1 MRGFFLI
8 PIIWAAIFTGICT
21 GICTTWG
28 ARAQAEPVKEIT
40 NEISHVKPMAK
51 PKFVKSIAFKQGSSK
66 IADLKALE
74 RFAGWLRV
82 KTDVTDIRLEGFHC
96 DADRKKEGV
105 VADEMLDYL
114 LFIARE
120 RAEAVRA
127 GLIARGM
134 EGRKF
139 EIVAL
144 GMADDPATCKVTAMA
159 LEPEKKPE
167 VKLET
172 KLESKPALKV
182 SGELGK
188 TPVSAKDKG
197 R

>member
-8 PIIWAAIFTGICT
+8 PIIWAAISTGNSTGICAPL
-21 GICTTWG
+21 G
-28 ARAQAEPVKEIT
+28 ARAQAEIAK
-40 NEISHVKPMAK
+40 EISHVKPMAK

-114 LFIARE
+114 LYIARE

-172 KLESKPALKV
+172 KLEAKPALKV

-188 TPVSAKDKG
+188 TPVPAKDKG

>member
-8 PIIWAAIFTGICT
+8 PIIWAAISTGICT
-21 GICTTWG
+21 AICTTWG
-28 ARAQAEPVKEIT
+28 ARAQAEPVKEIPK
-40 NEISHVKPMAK
+40 EISHVKPMAK
-51 PKFVKSIAFKQGSSK
+51 PKFVKSITFKQGSSK

-167 VKLET
+167 VKLEA
-172 KLESKPALKV
+172 KPGAKPALKV

-188 TPVSAKDKG
+188 TPVPAKDKG